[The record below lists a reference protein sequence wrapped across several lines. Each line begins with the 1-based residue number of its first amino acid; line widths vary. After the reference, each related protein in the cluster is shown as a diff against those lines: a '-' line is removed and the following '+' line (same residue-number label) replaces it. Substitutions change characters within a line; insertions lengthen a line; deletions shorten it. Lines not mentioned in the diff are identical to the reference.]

1 MIIPLAIFFPISEL
15 AIISLIGIAGGL
27 YLFFRGFRLLARKRL
42 LLNTPTSKIRSAA
55 MGLVEV
61 SGLATGPYTLPAP
74 ITGKACYLYRTTA
87 WQQRESGKNHDW
99 VKVAEET
106 LHVPFFLDDGTG
118 KLLVEPHGAEFDLHR
133 DFREEYGASMFS
145 TRDLVPL
152 EVSNFLERHGVTPS
166 RHIRIEECAIKPKN
180 ALFIV
185 GTLAENPGFT
195 RRSFPVSAHDTNR
208 TRPASDSDT
217 PVTKVGEALRR
228 RCSRHYRRDD
238 ATGKNRCRAQQSRHP
253 EARGLD
259 RRRSSLPGR
268 GRSANAPDHT
278 DFSERKQS
286 RRDPSPPRLRSHSS
300 RPPDERREQP
310 GISDLMAQPAGVRT
324 FASLEVGSHG
334 VGWRCAGGPGN
345 LRPGGPTVAAV
356 TAEARSY

>member
-217 PVTKVGEALRR
+217 PVTKVGSDGAAPATTAEMTQQAKIAAALNK
-228 RCSRHYRRDD
+228 
-238 ATGKNRCRAQQSRHP
+238 AGIQKP
-253 EARGLD
+253 EAWT
-259 RRRSSLPGR
+259 
-268 GRSANAPDHT
+268 A
-278 DFSERKQS
+278 
-286 RRDPSPPRLRSHSS
+286 
-300 RPPDERREQP
+300 
-310 GISDLMAQPAGVRT
+310 AGVPYRAVAVQQT
-324 FASLEVGSHG
+324 PQITQISVNGNNPGATQAHPDFDLTPPVLLMKGENNPAFLISWRSQQEFVRSLAWKSAAMV
-334 VGWRCAGGPGN
+334 WGGGA
-345 LRPGGPTVAAV
+345 LAVLGTYVLVAQL
-356 TAEARSY
+356 

>member
-185 GTLAENPGFT
+185 GTLGENPGFT
-195 RRSFPVSAHDTNR
+195 GRSSPVSDHATNR
-208 TRPASDSDT
+208 ARPAEPAPEIVRLSDGAAPST
-217 PVTKVGEALRR
+217 AAEMTQQAKIAAALNK
-228 RCSRHYRRDD
+228 
-238 ATGKNRCRAQQSRHP
+238 AGIQKP
-253 EARGLD
+253 EAWT
-259 RRRSSLPGR
+259 
-268 GRSANAPDHT
+268 A
-278 DFSERKQS
+278 
-286 RRDPSPPRLRSHSS
+286 
-300 RPPDERREQP
+300 
-310 GISDLMAQPAGVRT
+310 AGVPYRAVAVQQT
-324 FASLEVGSHG
+324 PQITQISVNGNNPGATQAHPDFDLTPPVLLMKGENNPAFLISWRSQQEFVRSLAWKSAAMV
-334 VGWRCAGGPGN
+334 WGGGA
-345 LRPGGPTVAAV
+345 LAV
-356 TAEARSY
+356 LGTYVLGAQL